1 MVCKNY
7 KVCMGGADRNGFAHQ
22 PASFQQHYHCDEY
35 VRYRAGSLRD
45 AIASASAG
53 DTINFSVRGAI
64 TLSSGALSI
73 RKNLTIS
80 GPGAS
85 NLAIGGNN
93 SRVFTIADFGTAT
106 VVISALTIRNGR
118 TDDSGGGIFNG
129 GNLTL
134 TDSVVSGNYAP
145 NTGGG
150 IYNGNSGTLTL
161 SNRIVSGNSAGVFGG
176 GISTESG
183 SLLTLTGA
191 TVSGNSA
198 SVGGGINNHDGTLTL
213 TNSTVSDNSAL
224 GAYGGTGGGIYNGGL
239 GGTVMITNSTVSGNS
254 AFYNG
259 GGIYQ
264 VFGALTVVNSTI
276 SGNSATGIC
285 GGCSGGGGI
294 YNAQATAV
302 VRNSTLSGNT
312 SYLGGSII
320 SLYGTTTLKNSI
332 LAKGSSGTNCYTYFS
347 NAIVS
352 EGYNLSDDASCF
364 SFLNQLGDLNNYPA
378 DLSPNG
384 LQNNGGSTQTIALL
398 ATSPALDRVP
408 VGSCT
413 DSSGSLIT
421 DQRGVARPQG
431 GACDIGAFELIL
443 YPTVLALASSPD
455 SVIAGTAGPVTLA
468 ATLTRQDTGGAVS
481 GASITFNV
489 VNDFSLG
496 TAITDANGMAT
507 LLFNPASLAVGS
519 HTIKAFFSRQT
530 INNVAFGDSFS
541 PTGELHIVPPP
552 YAAQVQQP
560 IDTDGSSVFNASR
573 GVVPVKFTLNHNGV
587 ATCQLPP
594 ATISLFRTAGTVVGA
609 ITEATYLQSSDSGP
623 NFRIDGCQYIY
634 NLATSSLGT
643 GTYAVSTSI
652 GGSVVGSGTFGLR

>member
-35 VRYRAGSLRD
+35 VRYRAGSLRV

-134 TDSVVSGNYAP
+134 TDSV
-145 NTGGG
+145 
-150 IYNGNSGTLTL
+150 
-161 SNRIVSGNSAGVFGG
+161 VSGNSAGVFGG

-332 LAKGSSGTNCYTYFS
+332 LAKGSS
-347 NAIVS
+347 
-352 EGYNLSDDASCF
+352 
-364 SFLNQLGDLNNYPA
+364 
-378 DLSPNG
+378 
-384 LQNNGGSTQTIALL
+384 
-398 ATSPALDRVP
+398 
-408 VGSCT
+408 
-413 DSSGSLIT
+413 
-421 DQRGVARPQG
+421 
-431 GACDIGAFELIL
+431 
-443 YPTVLALASSPD
+443 
-455 SVIAGTAGPVTLA
+455 
-468 ATLTRQDTGGAVS
+468 
-481 GASITFNV
+481 
-489 VNDFSLG
+489 
-496 TAITDANGMAT
+496 
-507 LLFNPASLAVGS
+507 
-519 HTIKAFFSRQT
+519 
-530 INNVAFGDSFS
+530 
-541 PTGELHIVPPP
+541 
-552 YAAQVQQP
+552 
-560 IDTDGSSVFNASR
+560 
-573 GVVPVKFTLNHNGV
+573 
-587 ATCQLPP
+587 
-594 ATISLFRTAGTVVGA
+594 
-609 ITEATYLQSSDSGP
+609 
-623 NFRIDGCQYIY
+623 
-634 NLATSSLGT
+634 
-643 GTYAVSTSI
+643 
-652 GGSVVGSGTFGLR
+652 